1 MDIKLFKFSWLIS
14 LFFLCGT
21 LLATPVAGDLKDVQ
35 NAIEKVRR
43 SVQKKKA
50 ERARVAKKIKQTD
63 QQLRS
68 AEKRLRTI
76 DKEKKK
82 ALSDLYNLQSELAIL
97 ETKINAGKAQVAHML
112 STRYKNQH
120 PDTLILLLKND
131 DPNKKGR
138 QIQYMRYIQQAN
150 TQVIDDLKHFEM
162 ELAKQQEELNK
173 QIDLIQDLIR
183 KQTALTA
190 SLKRKK
196 QLQTRSLRKADREL
210 VQFNKKI
217 KNLKNNEQR
226 LSSLLKN
233 IAKKKAQEKRRKRI
247 IEQKKRYQ
255 SNQIIEERISV
266 KKEAATTKNQAA
278 LAVKT
283 QTNNHFARQRGHL
296 QWPVAGNIKGRF
308 GTKKSTGGAWNGVFI
323 ATEPNIVYAIST
335 GDVAYAA
342 PLRGY
347 GQTVIVDHGDG
358 YLSVYTGLSD
368 IQVSSGQKLAGRTP
382 IGRSGRLPDGQQGIY
397 FEIRYRTKPL
407 NPTAWMR

>member
-1 MDIKLFKFSWLIS
+1 MDIKLFKFGWLIS
-14 LFFLCGT
+14 LFFLCSS
-21 LLATPVAGDLKDVQ
+21 LLAAPVAGDLKDVQ
-35 NAIEKVRR
+35 KAIENVRR

-50 ERARVAKKIKQTD
+50 ERARVAKKIKQTN

-68 AEKRLRTI
+68 AEKRLRAI

-82 ALSDLYNLQSELAIL
+82 ALNDLYDLQSELAIL

-131 DPNKKGR
+131 DPNEKGR

-150 TQVIDDLKHFEM
+150 QQVIGDLKRFEV
-162 ELAKQQEELNK
+162 ELAEQQDKLNI

-196 QLQTRSLRKADREL
+196 QLQTRSLNKADKEL
-210 VQFNKKI
+210 VQFNRKI
-217 KNLKNNEQR
+217 KRLRSNEQR
-226 LSSLLKN
+226 LSSLLKK
-233 IAKKKAQEKRRKRI
+233 IAKKKVQEKRRKRI
-247 IEQKKRYQ
+247 AEQKKRYQ
-255 SNQIIEERISV
+255 SNQIIEERIPA
-266 KKEAATTKNQAA
+266 KKEAQVTKNKVA
-278 LAVKT
+278 LAAKT
-283 QTNNHFARQRGHL
+283 QNNDHFARQRGHL
-296 QWPVAGNIKGRF
+296 QWPATGNIEGHF
-308 GTKKSTGGAWNGVFI
+308 GTKKSTGGAWSGIFI
-323 ATEPNIVYAIST
+323 ATAPTTVYAISG

-347 GQTVIVDHGDG
+347 GQTVIVDHGAG
-358 YLSVYTGLSD
+358 YLSVYTGLSA
-368 IQVSSGQKLAGRTP
+368 INVSNGDKLQGRAA
-382 IGRSGRLPDGQQGIY
+382 IGKTGVHNNKQGLY